1 MIQLTRLRHGD
12 TFFVNPDLI
21 ERIDT
26 HVDTVVRLT
35 NGTEYVVVETGDEI
49 VRRTGEFRA
58 QILAL
63 ASFLQE
69 RAFEN
74 ATSPTPAETRAAAVL
89 ERWAYAHDH
98 GDGDGDGDGDE
109 VVELPGQPAGD
120 EQDPTAHGAEP
131 FERVG
136 EGHP

>member
-74 ATSPTPAETRAAAVL
+74 ATSPTPAETRAARVL
-89 ERWAYAHDH
+89 EQWAYAHDH
-98 GDGDGDGDGDE
+98 GDGDGDE
-109 VVELPGQPAGD
+109 NAEQPAGD